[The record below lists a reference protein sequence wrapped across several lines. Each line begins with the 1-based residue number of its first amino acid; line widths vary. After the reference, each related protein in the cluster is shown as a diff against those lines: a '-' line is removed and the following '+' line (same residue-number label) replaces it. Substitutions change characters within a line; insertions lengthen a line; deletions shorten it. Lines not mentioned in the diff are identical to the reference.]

1 MTMFGSLPVPNVQD
15 LANKELKEVPDRYVR
30 REAESEHV
38 AFEMS
43 DHIPVIDL
51 QKLLHHDPC
60 ISSHEMAKFH
70 MACKDWGFFQLIDH
84 GVDEELMSRMM
95 SNAEEFFN
103 LPLEEKKAYA
113 QLPQSFQGYGQAFV
127 MSNDQK
133 LEWSDMLSLRT
144 LPVYQRNIRFW
155 PKKPP
160 SFSETLDKYAF
171 AMEKITFCLLSLIA
185 KNLGVEPKKLIS
197 IFEDGVQATRM
208 NYYPPCPQ
216 PDKVL
221 GLSAHSDASIIT
233 LLIQNNDLPGLQIKI
248 NGKWVP
254 IKPISGAFI
263 VNIGDA
269 IEIMSNGL
277 YKSVE
282 HRAVIHPDR
291 ARISIAGFQD
301 PRSGVLIEPL
311 QELLERENVAAKYKA
326 VNFDE
331 YLRQYFSAKLDGKTM
346 LDLVKVEK
354 NENNR
359 GLDIKYT

>member
-1 MTMFGSLPVPNVQD
+1 MTMVGSLPVPNVQD
-15 LANKELKEVPDRYVR
+15 LAQKELKEVPDRYVQ
-30 REAESEHV
+30 REAESEHIE
-38 AFEMS
+38 FEMS
-43 DHIPVIDL
+43 DQIPVIDL
-51 QKLLHHDPC
+51 QKLLHKDPC
-60 ISSHEMAKFH
+60 ISSNEMAKFH
-70 MACKDWGFFQLIDH
+70 RACKDWGFFQLINH
-84 GVDEELMSRMM
+84 SVDEELMRKMVC
-95 SNAEEFFN
+95 NAEEFFN

-113 QLPQSFQGYGQAFV
+113 QVPESFQGYGQAFV
-127 MSNDQK
+127 VSEEQK

-144 LPVYQRNIRFW
+144 LPVYQRNMRFW

-171 AMEKITFCLLSLIA
+171 AMEKVTFCLLSLIA
-185 KNLGVEPKKLIS
+185 KNLGVEPKKLTS
-197 IFEDGVQATRM
+197 IFDDGVQGTRM

-216 PDKVL
+216 PEKVL
-221 GLSAHSDASIIT
+221 GLSPHSDASIIT

-248 NGKWVP
+248 NGNGWVP

-277 YKSVE
+277 YKSIE

-301 PRSGVLIEPL
+301 PRSGVLIGPL
-311 QELLERENVAAKYKA
+311 QGLLERENVATKYKA

-346 LDLVKVEK
+346 LDLIKFEK
-354 NENNR
+354 NEDQER
-359 GLDIKYT
+359 A